1 MGRRT
6 QSPRT
11 FIQSSR
17 GRKDVT
23 SRQPNLRVL
32 GSSLINQMGKMTA
45 GMVLD
50 VLPRMQGVY
59 INTYELELDIRQ
71 LR

>member
-11 FIQSSR
+11 FIHSSR

-23 SRQPNLRVL
+23 SRQSNFRVL
-32 GSSLINQMGKMTA
+32 GSSLINQMSKMMA
-45 GMVLD
+45 GMVLE

-59 INTYELELDIRQ
+59 ITIYEMDLDIHQ

>member
-6 QSPRT
+6 HSSRT
-11 FIQSSR
+11 FIQRSR
-17 GRKDVT
+17 ENKDVT

-32 GSSLINQMGKMTA
+32 GSSLINQMSKMTA
-45 GMVLD
+45 GMVPE

-59 INTYELELDIRQ
+59 IT
-71 LR
+71 